1 MSLQQKIDYD
11 LWANKEVLKVLKT
24 VKEEEVLSEITRL
37 FAHLFKAQIIWYDRV
52 QGIGEH
58 VEIWGSYTLEDCESL
73 LNDSHAML
81 EGVAA
86 KIDEECAYQNS
97 LGHSFTNKVSDIFEQ
112 LIIHGQHHRA
122 QIFMILRKAGYTPP
136 TTDYIFYVRQL

>member
-1 MSLQQKIDYD
+1 MSLQQKIEYD
-11 LWANKEVLKVLKT
+11 LWANKKVLHALQSVKETEVLA
-24 VKEEEVLSEITRL
+24 EITRL
-37 FAHLFKAQIIWYDRV
+37 FAHLFKAQIIWYNRV
-52 QGIGEH
+52 QGINEEI
-58 VEIWGSYTLEDCESL
+58 EIWGSYTLEDCASL
-73 LNDSHAML
+73 LNDSHTML

-86 KIDEECAYQNS
+86 KAEEVCEYQNS
-97 LGHSFTNKVSDIFEQ
+97 KGLQFTNKVSDIFEQ